1 MSTEIAID
9 QLISILTTLTVI
21 MVMLNAG
28 LKLTIAEF
36 AWLSRRPRLTARS
49 LLSVD
54 VLAPAVALAIVLML
68 SGLIPREVGIG
79 ILLLAAAPGAPL
91 APKFVQQA
99 AGNTLYAVSLMG
111 MLSILAVV
119 TFPVTASLILPG
131 GGDVQIDSLGVIRV
145 ILVNQLLP
153 LGAGLAVRQFWRTLA
168 DDLGGP
174 VSKISGY
181 LFPAL
186 IIVIILGNLGT
197 MLSFGPISLGAMLAV
212 LVATLAIGHL
222 LGGPDRRDKG
232 SEPLYTRTAL
242 GITASFRNSAL
253 ALLIANANFGAGV
266 IAAVTVYGILTY
278 AVVIPYA
285 SYWKKKQVMEVK
297 QDLPISGSDNTAQS
311 DTAKKDF
318 KRTDNDAA

>member
-1 MSTEIAID
+1 
-9 QLISILTTLTVI
+9 

-28 LKLTIAEF
+28 LKLTIPEF
-36 AWLSRRPRLTARS
+36 KWLSGRPRLLARS

-68 SGLIPREVGIG
+68 SGVIPREVGIG
-79 ILLLAAAPGAPL
+79 ILLIVAAPGAPL

-99 AGNTLYAVSLMG
+99 AGNTLYAISFMG
-111 MLSILAVV
+111 ILSILAAV
-119 TFPVTASLILPG
+119 TFPVTAFLILPG
-131 GGDVQIDSLGVIRV
+131 GADVQIDPLGVIRV

-153 LGAGLAVRQFWRTLA
+153 LGAGLAVRQFWTTLA
-168 DDLGGP
+168 DDLEGP

-186 IIVIILGNLGT
+186 IIVIILGNFGT
-197 MLSFGPISLGAMLAV
+197 MLSFGPISLGTMLVV

-222 LGGPDRRDKG
+222 LGGPDRRDTG
-232 SEPLYTRTAL
+232 SGPLNTRTAL
-242 GITASFRNSAL
+242 GIMTSFRNSAL
-253 ALLIANANFGAGV
+253 ALLIANANFSAGV

-285 SYWKKKQVMEVK
+285 SYWKKKQAIEVK
-297 QDLPISGSDNTAQS
+297 QDLPTGDSDKTAQS

-318 KRTDNDAA
+318 RRTDKDAT

>member
-1 MSTEIAID
+1 
-9 QLISILTTLTVI
+9 

-28 LKLTIAEF
+28 LKFTIPEF
-36 AWLSRRPRLTARS
+36 SWLLRRTRLLARS

-54 VLAPAVALAIVLML
+54 VLAPAVALAIVLMM
-68 SGLIPREVGIG
+68 SGFIPREVGIG
-79 ILLLAAAPGAPL
+79 ILMLAAAPGAPL
-91 APKFVQQA
+91 APQFVKQA

-111 MLSILAVV
+111 ILSILAVV
-119 TFPVTASLILPG
+119 TFPVTAFLILPG
-131 GGDVQIDSLGVIRV
+131 GADVQIDPLGVIRV

-153 LGAGLAVRQFWRTLA
+153 LGAGLAVRQFWPTLA
-168 DDLGGP
+168 HDLEGP

-186 IIVIILGNLGT
+186 IIVIILGNFGT
-197 MLSFGPISLGAMLAV
+197 MLSFGPISLGTMLAV

-222 LGGPDRRDKG
+222 IGGPDRIDKG
-232 SEPLYTRTAL
+232 SGPLSTRTAL
-242 GITASFRNSAL
+242 GIMTSFRNSAL
-253 ALLIANANFGAGV
+253 ALLIANANFGAEV

-285 SYWKKKQVMEVK
+285 SYWKKKQVIEVK
-297 QDLPISGSDNTAQS
+297 QDLPTGGSDKTAQS

-318 KRTDNDAA
+318 RRTDTDAA